1 MQEES
6 WIEHN
11 PQLPPSPINPHRFSA
26 LAHTCMLS
34 TEHKF
39 SLLSLF
45 SSCPQPCRVS
55 HSSMF
60 YSIVNGV
67 LQHFCYEFNLLLYFP
82 LGRISMRE
90 VKSIDCSVLI
100 VSLNRKSLC
109 EIASGCEIFRSCHTT
124 QIFQDIKVW
133 PKSTAN
139 KTKQNINQTNVNDVY
154 ARSN

>member
-45 SSCPQPCRVS
+45 SSCPQPCRVFPI
-55 HSSMF
+55 HPCLQ
-60 YSIVNGV
+60 YVNGV
-67 LQHFCYEFNLLLYFP
+67 LQHSCYEFYLLLYFP

-90 VKSIDCSVLI
+90 VKSIDCSVLNCLTEPK
-100 VSLNRKSLC
+100 VTMWNS
-109 EIASGCEIFRSCHTT
+109 FRMWNFQIMSHHTDFPRY
-124 QIFQDIKVW
+124 QKCGPNPLQ
-133 PKSTAN
+133 
-139 KTKQNINQTNVNDVY
+139 TKQNKTLINKRQWCLC
-154 ARSN
+154 